1 MSLGSFLEGPSSLS
15 QLVGR
20 LRSSPAWLRKQD
32 LRILSR
38 GSLRLP
44 DEVGD
49 DAVALPD
56 ADGYLLLAAEVM
68 WPPLVAADPELAGR
82 NAVLANANDIY
93 AMGGRPI
100 ALLDTLLAP
109 ADVEAEAVL
118 RGIAAG
124 GARYG
129 IPVLGGHLTI
139 GAASIS
145 LAAFIVGRA
154 RRLLSGRAAAPGD
167 RLLLLTGA
175 RGSFHDR
182 FPFWDCSSAR
192 SDGDLRQDLE
202 ILPAIA
208 EAGLCD
214 AARDVSMPGILGSA
228 LQFLEGSGVGAEI
241 DLASLP
247 FPPEARGR
255 EELWLQ
261 SFPSYMFLLAV
272 EEAHVDRVVARAEA
286 RERVCVP
293 IGRVTAE
300 SRVEL
305 VRGADRA
312 CLWDFE
318 REAFTGFGSRAAPA
332 STGRQRRVGSRLHPG
347 RISW

>member
-1 MSLGSFLEGPSSLS
+1 MSLQGSGLEESSLS
-15 QLVGR
+15 ELVGR
-20 LRSSPAWLRKQD
+20 LRSAPAWQRKQD
-32 LRILSR
+32 LRLLSL

-44 DEVGD
+44 DDVGD

-56 ADGYLLLAAEVM
+56 AGGYLLLAAEVM
-68 WPPLVAADPELAGR
+68 WPPLVAAEPELAGR

-109 ADVEAEAVL
+109 DDASAGAVL
-118 RGIAAG
+118 RGVAAG
-124 GARYG
+124 AARYG

-139 GAASIS
+139 GADSSS

-154 RRLLSGRAAAPGD
+154 QRLLSGRAAAPGE

-175 RGSFHDR
+175 QGSFHER
-182 FPFWDCSSAR
+182 FPFWNCSEGR
-192 SDGDLRQDLE
+192 SDEDLREDLE

-241 DLASLP
+241 DLACLP
-247 FPPEARGR
+247 VPPEARGR
-255 EELWLQ
+255 EELWLLC
-261 SFPSYMFLLAV
+261 FPSYMFLLAV
-272 EEAHVDRVVARAEA
+272 EEAHVDRVVARAAA
-286 RERVCVP
+286 RDLVCAP
-293 IGRVTAE
+293 IGRVT
-300 SRVEL
+300 SDPQVQL
-305 VRGADRA
+305 IRGAERA
-312 CLWDFE
+312 CLWDFGS
-318 REAFTGFGSRAAPA
+318 EAFTGFGARAGQSGPTAATP
-332 STGRQRRVGSRLHPG
+332 S
-347 RISW
+347 

>member
-1 MSLGSFLEGPSSLS
+1 MVGGSFVEGSSSLPE
-15 QLVGR
+15 LVER
-20 LRSSPAWLRKQD
+20 LRSAPSWQRKHDLWL
-32 LRILSR
+32 LSR
-38 GSLRLP
+38 GGFSVP

-49 DAVALPD
+49 DAVAMPD
-56 ADGYLLLAAEVM
+56 GDGYLLLAAEVM
-68 WPPLVAADPELAGR
+68 WPPMVAADPELAGL

-100 ALLDTLLAP
+100 ALLDTIIAP
-109 ADVEAEAVL
+109 AEADAQGIL

-129 IPVLGGHLTI
+129 IPILGGHLTI
-139 GAASIS
+139 GGDVS
-145 LAAFIVGRA
+145 LAAFIAGRA

-175 RGSFHDR
+175 SGWFDDR
-182 FPFWDCSSAR
+182 FPFWVCSGDR
-192 SDGDLRQDLE
+192 SDADLQGDLE

-228 LQFLEGSGVGAEI
+228 LQFLEGSGVGAVI

-247 FPPEARGR
+247 FPPEALGR

-261 SFPSYMFLLAV
+261 SFPSYAFLLAV
-272 EEAHVDRVVARAEA
+272 DEPQVGRVVARAMV

-293 IGRVTAE
+293 IGRVIRE
-300 SRVEL
+300 RRVDL
-305 VRGADRA
+305 VNGSDRA
-312 CLWDFE
+312 RLWDFE
-318 REAFTGFGSRAAPA
+318 REAFTGFGAPTDPA
-332 STGRQRRVGSRLHPG
+332 TTPTR
-347 RISW
+347 

>member
-1 MSLGSFLEGPSSLS
+1 M
-15 QLVGR
+15 
-20 LRSSPAWLRKQD
+20 
-32 LRILSR
+32 
-38 GSLRLP
+38 P

-49 DAVALPD
+49 DAIALAD
-56 ADGYLLLAAEVM
+56 GDGYLLLAAEVM

-109 ADVEAEAVL
+109 ADVDAEAVL

-145 LAAFIVGRA
+145 LAAFIAGRA

-182 FPFWDCSSAR
+182 FPFWDCSADR
-192 SDGDLRQDLE
+192 SDADLRDDLE

-247 FPPEARGR
+247 FPLAARGR

-261 SFPSYMFLLAV
+261 SFPSYAFLLAV
-272 EEAHVDRVVARAEA
+272 EEAHVDGVVSRAAA
-286 RERVCVP
+286 RERTCAP
-293 IGRVTAE
+293 IGRVVADR
-300 SRVEL
+300 RVDL
-305 VRGADRA
+305 VRGGDRA
-312 CLWDFE
+312 CLWDFGA
-318 REAFTGFGSRAAPA
+318 EAFTGFGALADESTRGAAA
-332 STGRQRRVGSRLHPG
+332 TA
-347 RISW
+347 